1 MKKSI
6 ENLDPKK
13 ASQKSDMNTNIIRKN
28 VAFFAKY
35 TRDDI
40 NASKRSSKLHNE
52 LEEADIVPV
61 HKKSQKYLKKI
72 IDLLVLFQIS
82 PKFMKDAYMMLIFP
96 KCQCGFRNGYSA
108 QYGLLVMI
116 EKWEKNCR

>member
-1 MKKSI
+1 
-6 ENLDPKK
+6 
-13 ASQKSDMNTNIIRKN
+13 MNTNIIRKN

-96 KCQCGFRNGYSA
+96 VSMRF
-108 QYGLLVMI
+108 
-116 EKWEKNCR
+116 